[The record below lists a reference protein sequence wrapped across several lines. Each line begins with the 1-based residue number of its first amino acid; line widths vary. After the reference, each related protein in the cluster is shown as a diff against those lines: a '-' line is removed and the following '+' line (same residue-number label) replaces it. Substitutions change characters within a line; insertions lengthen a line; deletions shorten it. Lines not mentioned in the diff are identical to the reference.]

1 MGKPKLLGIRYARLA
16 QPVKDT
22 WEVEAKGA
30 DPDVKKAALAK
41 LKSLKT
47 LEARI
52 TTNVLTAGDTVQHNH
67 WPACLAKDYGAVPN
81 LFRFELA
88 DRWRG
93 LYALIGEPGGVR
105 AVILYLWDHA
115 TYDKMHGYAKK

>member
-1 MGKPKLLGIRYARLA
+1 MAKPKFLGIRYARLA
-16 QPVKDT
+16 KPVKEG
-22 WEVEAKGA
+22 WETEVKSAE
-30 DPDVKKAALAK
+30 PDAWKAALAR
-41 LKSLKT
+41 LKSLRT
-47 LEARI
+47 CEARI
-52 TTNVLTAGDTVQHNH
+52 ASNALTAGDTLQHSH
-67 WPACLAKDYGAVPN
+67 WPACVAKDYGAVPN

-93 LYALIGEPGGVR
+93 HYALIGEPGGAR